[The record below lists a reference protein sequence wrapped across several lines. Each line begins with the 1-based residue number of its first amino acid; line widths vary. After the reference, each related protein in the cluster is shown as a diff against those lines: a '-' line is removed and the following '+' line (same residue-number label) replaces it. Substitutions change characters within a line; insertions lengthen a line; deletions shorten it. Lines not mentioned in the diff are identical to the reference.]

1 MKIDFINMKI
11 NNKDKI
17 NEYFN
22 DVKSEIIFKA
32 LKERSFKGVRRYE
45 INHLLKTYN
54 MNQVYSYLKI
64 RYKKNNYLY
73 IYSISLILFLTIFL
87 SFIAYNQFYLENNII
102 DQYLNLRF
110 VENFKINN
118 FFNILLIMIMINF
131 FLILYEL
138 IIKIRNIKFIKK
150 IKT

>member
-1 MKIDFINMKI
+1 MKI

-32 LKERSFKGVRRYE
+32 LKERRFKGIRRYE

-73 IYSISLILFLTIFL
+73 IYFISLILFLIIFS
-87 SFIAYNQFYLENNII
+87 SFIVYNQFYLENNII
-102 DQYLNLRF
+102 NQYLNLTF
-110 VENFKINN
+110 VENFKIKN
-118 FFNILLIMIMINF
+118 FPNILLLMIMINI
-131 FLILYEL
+131 FLIFYEL
-138 IIKIRNIKFIKK
+138 LIKIRNLRFAKK
-150 IKT
+150 IK

>member
-1 MKIDFINMKI
+1 MKI

-32 LKERSFKGVRRYE
+32 LKERRFKGIRRYE

-73 IYSISLILFLTIFL
+73 IYFISLILFLIIFS

-102 DQYLNLRF
+102 NQYLNLTF
-110 VENFKINN
+110 VENFKIKN
-118 FFNILLIMIMINF
+118 FPNILLLMIMINM
-131 FLILYEL
+131 FLIFYEL
-138 IIKIRNIKFIKK
+138 LIKIRNLRFAKK
-150 IKT
+150 IK